1 MNPKYTFNPS
11 TRYITRGISEV
22 IPLEIQFL
30 MWNEVDKVVK
40 MEKVDYLQVFE
51 FNVKGN
57 HIEMEHRQE
66 EPEYKQTIHL
76 KKVESY
82 LCLDKVKVF
91 VIDDLDHSTMLL
103 ASEY

>member
-22 IPLEIQFL
+22 VPLEIQML

-40 MEKVDYLQVFE
+40 KEKVDYLQVFE
-51 FNVKGN
+51 FNVKVN
-57 HIEMEHRQE
+57 YIEMEHRQE
-66 EPEYKQTIHL
+66 EPEYKQTIYL
-76 KKVESY
+76 KKIESY
-82 LCLDKVKVF
+82 LCLDKIKVF